1 MSDPHGV
8 SYPHPDVG
16 GVESYPSRDVEGI
29 EPPADRPRRSS
40 AQVFVPAPED
50 LPPFEEVVDPIYPRP
65 TDPSIADP
73 VAGTSDLRGQTHV
86 PGPYPEPGVP
96 PPPVLDR
103 PSGGHPAPPSPRP
116 RSPRIDRRR
125 LAVVYDVD
133 GPRVRLGLAWF
144 VGVLVATAAGPLAI
158 AAVFAV
164 AAGFAAR
171 QVVRAW
177 GSVPWQAD
185 VAAGLGAV
193 PVLAAL
199 LGTPALVGAVV
210 LALVVAVGAAFH
222 PDGARMPGA
231 AGRLAAAGILGLSV
245 VPALTGGTVVVV
257 RSESVVVAVVLLLVA
272 SAYEMGDYIVGSGSS
287 NPIEG
292 PLAGVTT
299 ATLVALPLA
308 LVLVEPYNAGG
319 LPLLGFTAMVCPLG
333 QVVASAV
340 LPGAGAHAPAL
351 RRIDT
356 LIVLAPLF
364 AATANAF

>member
-1 MSDPHGV
+1 MSDGV
-8 SYPHPDVG
+8 SYPPPEVG
-16 GVESYPSRDVEGI
+16 DVE
-29 EPPADRPRRSS
+29 PPPDRPKRSS
-40 AQVFVPAPED
+40 AQVFIPAPED

-65 TDPSIADP
+65 APD
-73 VAGTSDLRGQTHV
+73 
-86 PGPYPEPGVP
+86 PGPVPAPMAGAPGRSVQVPAPRPLADPGVP
-96 PPPVLDR
+96 PAPALDR
-103 PSGGHPAPPSPRP
+103 APGGPPAPRP

-125 LAVVYDVD
+125 LAVVYDID

-144 VGVLVATAAGPLAI
+144 AGVLLATVAGRLAI

-210 LALVVAVGAAFH
+210 LALAVAGGAAAA
-222 PDGARMPGA
+222 PDGARVPGSG
-231 AGRLAAAGILGLSV
+231 GRLAAAGILGLSV
-245 VPALTGGTVVVV
+245 VPALAGGTVVLV
-257 RSESVVVAVVLLLVA
+257 RSESVVAAAVLLLVA

-319 LPLLGFTAMVCPLG
+319 LALLALTAMVCPLG

-364 AATANAF
+364 AATAGAF

>member
-1 MSDPHGV
+1 V
-8 SYPHPDVG
+8 SYPRADVG
-16 GVESYPSRDVEGI
+16 GVESYPPPDAEDI
-29 EPPADRPRRSS
+29 EPPPDRPRRSS

-65 TDPSIADP
+65 ADPGPIADP
-73 VAGTSDLRGQTHV
+73 FPVAADPSMQGPGLRPHAD
-86 PGPYPEPGVP
+86 PGVP

-103 PSGGHPAPPSPRP
+103 PLGGHRAAPSPRP
-116 RSPRIDRRR
+116 RSRRIDRRR

-144 VGVLVATAAGPLAI
+144 AGVLVATAAGPLAI

-199 LGTPALVGAVV
+199 LGTPALVVTVV
-210 LALVVAVGAAFH
+210 LALAVAVGAACA
-222 PDGARMPGA
+222 PDGARMPGGG
-231 AGRLAAAGILGLSV
+231 GRLAAAGILGLSV
-245 VPALTGGTVVVV
+245 VPALAGGTVVLV

-319 LPLLGFTAMVCPLG
+319 LPLLAFTAMVCPLG

-364 AATANAF
+364 AATAGAF

>member
-1 MSDPHGV
+1 VSDQHGV

-16 GVESYPSRDVEGI
+16 GVSSDPDPAADDI
-29 EPPADRPRRSS
+29 EPPPDRPRRSR

-50 LPPFEEVVDPIYPRP
+50 LPPFEEVVDPIYPRSP
-65 TDPSIADP
+65 EPGPVADP
-73 VAGTSDLRGQTHV
+73 PPVPAGQSMQV
-86 PGPYPEPGVP
+86 PGPGPLADPGVP

-103 PSGGHPAPPSPRP
+103 SPGGQRVSPSPRP
-116 RSPRIDRRR
+116 RSRIDRRR

-144 VGVLVATAAGPLAI
+144 AGVLAATAAGPLAV

-171 QVVRAW
+171 QMVRAW
-177 GSVPWQAD
+177 GSVPWQSD
-185 VAAGLGAV
+185 VAAGLAAV

-199 LGTPALVGAVV
+199 LGTPALVVAVV
-210 LALVVAVGAAFH
+210 LALAVAIGAACV
-222 PDGARMPGA
+222 PDGARMPGSG
-231 AGRLAAAGILGLSV
+231 GRLAAAGILGLSV
-245 VPALTGGTVVVV
+245 VPALTGGTVVLA
-257 RSESVVVAVVLLLVA
+257 RSESVVVAAVLLLVA
-272 SAYEMGDYIVGSGSS
+272 SAYEMGDYIVGSGST

-319 LPLLGFTAMVCPLG
+319 LPLLAFTAMVCPLG
-333 QVVASAV
+333 QVVASAM

-364 AATANAF
+364 AATAGAF